1 MSVSTRKFQ
10 NLPTP
15 KETPGPRAASS
26 FPPLPA
32 WGATLLPLPLWMPTR
47 DVGRSGIT
55 HSGAFC
61 VASSRQASSIV
72 HSRSVHAGAESAL
85 PSILRPEAF
94 PRGLTRRVLSHVC
107 PLRGGHLLLPLA
119 VVGMLLGCAC
129 AGTCLSTR
137 LSFSRVGCGAGVT
150 VNARGTAALSHG
162 VPASSKAWPVLPT
175 IAPWGGEVL
184 SCLLSVLCQKFP
196 SPCSEPAQ
204 RTPLSWGSP
213 ALASW
218 SSPVGRGCTG
228 RERRKIL
235 QGGALC
241 TPGSRT
247 RVSVAGKPRG
257 RLSCKRHAHLLGLGP
272 RPLPRPPC
280 PSPTR
285 PSVPPPLS
293 ALLTNPT
300 LGRGVGG
307 QQDSVERPQEG
318 LSSTGCN
325 KGPKAGA

>member
-1 MSVSTRKFQ
+1 MRRDLSQHQAVF
-10 NLPTP
+10 LPGGLRGWGNCKCSGNSRTV
-15 KETPGPRAASS
+15 PRR
-26 FPPLPA
+26 PRQLQ
-32 WGATLLPLPLWMPTR
+32 G
-47 DVGRSGIT
+47 
-55 HSGAFC
+55 
-61 VASSRQASSIV
+61 VASASY
-72 HSRSVHAGAESAL
+72 HRSL
-85 PSILRPEAF
+85 
-94 PRGLTRRVLSHVC
+94 
-107 PLRGGHLLLPLA
+107 
-119 VVGMLLGCAC
+119 
-129 AGTCLSTR
+129 
-137 LSFSRVGCGAGVT
+137 
-150 VNARGTAALSHG
+150 
-162 VPASSKAWPVLPT
+162 
-175 IAPWGGEVL
+175 GGEVL

-280 PSPTR
+280 PSPTC

-307 QQDSVERPQEG
+307 QQDSVQRPQEG